1 MRLGESY
8 KTEIYLKVSIIGH
21 MKICFPVRRSKDLLE
36 IQDCLRRAVKLVRSD
51 RPSGFSFRRLAVD
64 GNAILTPYCKAT
76 EYAEYFVSCDANY
89 FITGKNR

>member
-21 MKICFPVRRSKDLLE
+21 MKICFPVRRSKDSLE

-51 RPSGFSFRRLAVD
+51 RPSNRLTVNDALFSLKGLVSAV
-64 GNAILTPYCKAT
+64 
-76 EYAEYFVSCDANY
+76 
-89 FITGKNR
+89 